1 MLKLNPPEVDRSGE
15 WGLVPLFQGWAH
27 FCKNVHY
34 ESEYGPDVLPH
45 AFIIPARLDW
55 RTREELCLKTRQE
68 DKDRYLKLSPDLYI
82 QALALHTHC
91 E

>member
-45 AFIIPARLDW
+45 AFIIPAFRG
-55 RTREELCLKTRQE
+55 
-68 DKDRYLKLSPDLYI
+68 
-82 QALALHTHC
+82 
-91 E
+91 